1 MVKPDGPLPQDA
13 RGVLPDAVADQIQ
26 TKILDGTI
34 RAGDRLPPE
43 RELALQLGVNR
54 SSVREA
60 LKKLEQLRLVAIQ
73 QGSGI
78 RVQSPDEASFDLV
91 GAMLFPN
98 GRPNL
103 TRIGDLL
110 ELREILLSGIMRL
123 ALNRASSG
131 EIEELVGYLHRAA
144 DPELADEDF
153 IQALSDLTDGL
164 VRASGNHV
172 LILLST
178 SLRRFMSQAGFRS
191 ASAVVAR
198 ERQAV
203 VSLARRLAV
212 AMQARDLERAQG
224 LFTDILRRVTR
235 ATLKG
240 LEPPSATA

>member
-1 MVKPDGPLPQDA
+1 MKAEGPLPHDT
-13 RGVLPDAVADQIQ
+13 RSELPDAVADQIQ
-26 TKILDGTI
+26 SKILDGTL

-78 RVQSPDEASFDLV
+78 RIQSPDEASFDLV
-91 GAMLFPN
+91 GAMLFPG

-110 ELREILLSGIMRL
+110 ELREILFGGSMRL
-123 ALNRASSG
+123 ALERASGG
-131 EIEELVGYLHRAA
+131 EIEEVVGQLQRAA
-144 DPELADEDF
+144 DPDLPDEDF
-153 IQALSDLTDGL
+153 VQALSGL
-164 VRASGNHV
+164 QDALARISGNRILV
-172 LILLST
+172 LLSN
-178 SLRRFMSQAGFRS
+178 SLGRFTSQAGFRS
-191 ASAVVAR
+191 ASTLVAR
-198 ERQAV
+198 DRGAV

-212 AMQARDLERAQG
+212 ALEARDVERAQG
-224 LFTDILRRVTR
+224 FLMEILRRITR

-240 LEPPSATA
+240 LDPPTATA

>member
-1 MVKPDGPLPQDA
+1 MVKAEGPLPHDT
-13 RGVLPDAVADQIQ
+13 RSVLPDAVADQIQ
-26 TKILDGTI
+26 SKILDGTL

-91 GAMLFPN
+91 GATLFPS

-110 ELREILLSGIMRL
+110 ELREILFGGSMRL
-123 ALNRASSG
+123 ALERANGG
-131 EIEELVGYLHRAA
+131 EIEERVGQLHRAA
-144 DPELADEDF
+144 DPELPDEDF
-153 IQALSDLTDGL
+153 VQALSGL
-164 VRASGNHV
+164 QEALARISGNRILV
-172 LILLST
+172 LLSN
-178 SLRRFMSQAGFRS
+178 SLRRFTSQAGFRS
-191 ASAVVAR
+191 ASTLVAR
-198 ERQAV
+198 DRRAV

-212 AMQARDLERAQG
+212 AMEARDVERAQG
-224 LFTDILRRVTR
+224 FLVDILRRVNR

-240 LEPPSATA
+240 LDPPTATA

>member
-1 MVKPDGPLPQDA
+1 MKAEGPLPYA
-13 RGVLPDAVADQIQ
+13 TRSVLPDADADQIQ
-26 TKILDGTI
+26 SKILDGTL

-91 GAMLFPN
+91 GAMLFPS

-110 ELREILLSGIMRL
+110 ELREILFGGSLRL
-123 ALNRASSG
+123 ALERASGG
-131 EIEELVGYLHRAA
+131 EIEELVGQLHRAA
-144 DPELADEDF
+144 DPDLPDEGF
-153 IQALSDLTDGL
+153 VQALSGL
-164 VRASGNHV
+164 QDALARISGNRILV
-172 LILLST
+172 LLSY
-178 SLRRFMSQAGFRS
+178 SLKRFTSQAGFRS
-191 ASAVVAR
+191 ASTLVAR
-198 ERQAV
+198 DRRAI

-212 AMQARDLERAQG
+212 AIEARDVERAQAF
-224 LFTDILRRVTR
+224 LMDILRRVTR
-235 ATLKG
+235 ATLGG
-240 LEPPSATA
+240 LDPPTATA

>member
-1 MVKPDGPLPQDA
+1 MKAEGPLPHA
-13 RGVLPDAVADQIQ
+13 TRSVLPDAVADQIQ
-26 TKILDGTI
+26 SKILDGTL

-91 GAMLFPN
+91 GATLFPS

-110 ELREILLSGIMRL
+110 ELREILFGGSMRL
-123 ALNRASSG
+123 ALERASGG
-131 EIEELVGYLHRAA
+131 EIEEVVGQLHRAA
-144 DPELADEDF
+144 DPDLPDEDF
-153 IQALSDLTDGL
+153 VQALSGL
-164 VRASGNHV
+164 QDALARISGNRILV
-172 LILLST
+172 LLSN
-178 SLRRFMSQAGFRS
+178 SLGRFTSQAGFRS
-191 ASAVVAR
+191 ASTLVAR
-198 ERQAV
+198 DRRAV

-212 AMQARDLERAQG
+212 AMEARDVERAQG
-224 LFTDILRRVTR
+224 FLMEILRRVTR

-240 LEPPSATA
+240 LDPPTATA

>member
-1 MVKPDGPLPQDA
+1 MKAEGPLPHA
-13 RGVLPDAVADQIQ
+13 TRSVLPDAVADQIQ
-26 TKILDGTI
+26 SKILDGTL

-91 GAMLFPN
+91 GAMLFPG

-110 ELREILLSGIMRL
+110 ELREILFGGSMRL
-123 ALNRASSG
+123 ALERASGG
-131 EIEELVGYLHRAA
+131 EIEEVVGQLHRAA
-144 DPELADEDF
+144 DPDLPDEDF
-153 IQALSDLTDGL
+153 VQALSGL
-164 VRASGNHV
+164 QDALARISGNRILV
-172 LILLST
+172 LLSN
-178 SLRRFMSQAGFRS
+178 SLGRFTSQAGFRS
-191 ASAVVAR
+191 ASTLVAR
-198 ERQAV
+198 DRGAV

-212 AMQARDLERAQG
+212 ALEARDVERAQG
-224 LFTDILRRVTR
+224 FLVEILRRVTR

-240 LEPPSATA
+240 LDPPTATA

>member
-1 MVKPDGPLPQDA
+1 MKAEGPLPHA
-13 RGVLPDAVADQIQ
+13 TRSLLPDAVAGQIQ
-26 TKILDGTI
+26 GKILDGTL

-43 RELALQLGVNR
+43 RELAQQLGVNR

-91 GAMLFPN
+91 GAMLFPS

-110 ELREILLSGIMRL
+110 ELREILFGGSMRL
-123 ALNRASSG
+123 ALERASGG
-131 EIEELVGYLHRAA
+131 EIEEVVGQLHRAA
-144 DPELADEDF
+144 DPDLPDEDF
-153 IQALSDLTDGL
+153 VQALSGL
-164 VRASGNHV
+164 QHALARISGNRILV
-172 LILLST
+172 LLSN
-178 SLRRFMSQAGFRS
+178 SLGRFTSQAGFRS
-191 ASAVVAR
+191 ANTLVALDR
-198 ERQAV
+198 RAL

-212 AMQARDLERAQG
+212 AMEARDVERAQG
-224 LFTDILRRVTR
+224 FLMDILRRVTR

-240 LEPPSATA
+240 LDPPTATA

>member
-1 MVKPDGPLPQDA
+1 MKAEGPLPHGT
-13 RGVLPDAVADQIQ
+13 RSVLPDAVADQIQ
-26 TKILDGTI
+26 SKILDGTL

-78 RVQSPDEASFDLV
+78 RVQSLDEASFDLV
-91 GAMLFPN
+91 GATLFPS

-110 ELREILLSGIMRL
+110 ELREILFGGSMRL
-123 ALNRASSG
+123 ALERANGG
-131 EIEELVGYLHRAA
+131 EIEEMVGKLHRAA
-144 DPELADEDF
+144 DPELPDEDF
-153 IQALSDLTDGL
+153 VQALRGL
-164 VRASGNHV
+164 QDALARISGNRILV
-172 LILLST
+172 LLSN
-178 SLRRFMSQAGFRS
+178 SLGRFTSQAGFRS
-191 ASAVVAR
+191 ASTLVAR
-198 ERQAV
+198 DRREV

-212 AMQARDLERAQG
+212 AMEARDVERAQG
-224 LFTDILRRVTR
+224 VLMELLRRVTR

-240 LEPPSATA
+240 LDPPTATA

>member
-1 MVKPDGPLPQDA
+1 MKAEGPLPHA
-13 RGVLPDAVADQIQ
+13 TRSLLPDAVAGQIQ
-26 TKILDGTI
+26 SKILDGTL

-43 RELALQLGVNR
+43 RELAQQLGVNR

-91 GAMLFPN
+91 GAMLFPS

-110 ELREILLSGIMRL
+110 ELREILFGGSMRL
-123 ALNRASSG
+123 ALERASGG
-131 EIEELVGYLHRAA
+131 EIEEVVGQLHRAA
-144 DPELADEDF
+144 DPDLPDEDF
-153 IQALSDLTDGL
+153 VQALSGL
-164 VRASGNHV
+164 QHALARISGNRILV
-172 LILLST
+172 LLSN
-178 SLRRFMSQAGFRS
+178 SLGRFTSQAGFRS
-191 ASAVVAR
+191 ANTLVALDR
-198 ERQAV
+198 RAL

-212 AMQARDLERAQG
+212 AMEARDVERAQG
-224 LFTDILRRVTR
+224 FLMDILRRVTR

-240 LEPPSATA
+240 LDPPTATA